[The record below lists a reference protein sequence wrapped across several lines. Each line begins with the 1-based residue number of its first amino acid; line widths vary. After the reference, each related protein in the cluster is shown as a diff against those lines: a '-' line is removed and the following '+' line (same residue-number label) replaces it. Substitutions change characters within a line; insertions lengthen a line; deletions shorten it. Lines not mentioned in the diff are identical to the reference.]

1 MDQLFLF
8 FVFVLDGSMD
18 LKNCCLDFERLIE
31 LSKSIKI

>member
-18 LKNCCLDFERLIE
+18 LKNRCLDFEKLIE